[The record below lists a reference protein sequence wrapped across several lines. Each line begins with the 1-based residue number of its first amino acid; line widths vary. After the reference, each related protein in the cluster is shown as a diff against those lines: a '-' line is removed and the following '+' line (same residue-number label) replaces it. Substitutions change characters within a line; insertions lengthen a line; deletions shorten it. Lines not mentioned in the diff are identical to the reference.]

1 MTDIL
6 CPVLELSVIIPGI
19 LLAYL
24 PVKSYLKQT
33 PFKLTAWLLPLLLGI
48 CIFGGAVCCA
58 FHFPTRWVLFPL
70 LPVIM
75 LIYHKTLKISVWK
88 SVSIFLAV
96 FAVFACINSL
106 SRAVNALITAD
117 LHITENELWFH
128 TSAGIF
134 YNVICLLFV
143 LAAWY
148 PAHHRVQ
155 TMIADENFAQTWYV
169 FWILPVI
176 FIGVNLFMIPKYRST
191 LYTGWVL
198 QCYIVLSLVLLIILL
213 LFYAMFLMLAVSLN
227 RNARL
232 QHENHLL
239 SLQQERYKNLCMAI
253 EEARQ
258 ARHDIRHHFVQLSAL
273 AEQGDME
280 KIKKYLLAATG
291 KISDYNLHFCENQ
304 AVDSVFGYYSA
315 LAKREN
321 IPFHALVSLPADLSI
336 DEINLCLV
344 FSNLLENAIVHSGS
358 ILPID
363 FIVEDHPEHVSFIVR
378 DYGKGL
384 SEEKLQNLFE
394 TGTYNNSR
402 SSDSRKGMGIGLS
415 ICKTII
421 TAHHGTLS
429 GRNHADGAEFCFTL
443 PKAEA
448 LASEK

>member
-6 CPVLELSVIIPGI
+6 QPVLELSVIIPGV

-24 PVKSYLKQT
+24 PVKSYLRQT
-33 PFKLTAWLLPLLLGI
+33 PLKLTAWLLPLLLGI

-58 FHFPTRWVLFPL
+58 LHLPTRRILFPL

-88 SVSIFLAV
+88 SASIFLAV

-117 LHITENELWFH
+117 LPITENKLWFR
-128 TSAGIF
+128 TGAGIF

-148 PAHHRVQ
+148 PVRHYVQ

-176 FIGVNLFMIPKYRST
+176 FIGVNLFMIPKYRGT
-191 LYTGWVL
+191 LYTGRVL

-213 LFYAMFLMLAVSLN
+213 LFYVMFLMMAVSLN

-232 QHENHLL
+232 QQENHFL
-239 SLQQERYKNLCMAI
+239 SLQQERYENLCMAI
-253 EEARQ
+253 EEAKQ
-258 ARHDIRHHFVQLSAL
+258 ARHDIRHHFVQLSSL

-280 KIKKYLLAATG
+280 KIKKYLSATTE

-304 AVDSVFGYYSA
+304 AVDSVFGYYST
-315 LAKREN
+315 LAQKEN
-321 IPFHALVSLPADLSI
+321 IPFHALVSLPTDLSI

-344 FSNLLENAIVHSGS
+344 FSNLLENAIQASVKTEPARRKINAEVYPHHNHLLLIHVENTFDGKIQQENNIFQSSKRSG
-358 ILPID
+358 
-363 FIVEDHPEHVSFIVR
+363 
-378 DYGKGL
+378 
-384 SEEKLQNLFE
+384 N
-394 TGTYNNSR
+394 
-402 SSDSRKGMGIGLS
+402 GIGIES
-415 ICKTII
+415 VRHI
-421 TAHHGTLS
+421 TAKNGGACDFTYE
-429 GRNHADGAEFCFTL
+429 DGIFSAKIIL
-443 PKAEA
+443 RI
-448 LASEK
+448 

>member
-6 CPVLELSVIIPGI
+6 RPVLELSVIIPGI

-24 PVKSYLKQT
+24 PVKSYLRQT
-33 PFKLTAWLLPLLLGI
+33 PLKLTAWLLPLLLGI
-48 CIFGGAVCCA
+48 CIFGGAACCA
-58 FHFPTRWVLFPL
+58 LHLPTRQILFPL

-96 FAVFACINSL
+96 FAIFTCINSL

-117 LHITENELWFH
+117 LHITEMELWFH
-128 TSAGIF
+128 PGAGIF

-148 PAHHRVQ
+148 PARHCVQ

-169 FWILPVI
+169 FWILPVV
-176 FIGVNLFMIPKYRST
+176 FIGVNLFMIPKYRGT
-191 LYTGWVL
+191 LYTGRVL
-198 QCYIVLSLVLLIILL
+198 QCYIVLSLALLIMLL
-213 LFYAMFLMLAVSLN
+213 LFYVLFFMMAVSLN

-232 QHENHLL
+232 QQENHLL

-304 AVDSVFGYYSA
+304 AVDSVFGYYST
-315 LAKREN
+315 LAKRED

-336 DEINLCLV
+336 DEIDLCLV
-344 FSNLLENAIVHSGS
+344 FSNLLENAIQASVKTEPTRRKINVEVYPHHNHLLLIHVENTFDGKIQQKNNIFQSSKHSG
-358 ILPID
+358 
-363 FIVEDHPEHVSFIVR
+363 
-378 DYGKGL
+378 
-384 SEEKLQNLFE
+384 N
-394 TGTYNNSR
+394 
-402 SSDSRKGMGIGLS
+402 GIGIES
-415 ICKTII
+415 VRHI
-421 TAHHGTLS
+421 TNKNGGACDFTYE
-429 GRNHADGAEFCFTL
+429 DGIFSAKIML
-443 PKAEA
+443 RI
-448 LASEK
+448 

>member
-1 MTDIL
+1 MADML
-6 CPVLELSVIIPGI
+6 RPVLELSVIIPGI
-19 LLAYL
+19 LLTYL
-24 PVKSYLKQT
+24 PVKSYLRQT
-33 PFKLTAWLLPLLLGI
+33 PLKLTAWLLPLLLGI

-128 TSAGIF
+128 TGAGIF

-148 PAHHRVQ
+148 PACHRVQ

-191 LYTGWVL
+191 LYTGRVL

-213 LFYAMFLMLAVSLN
+213 LFYAMFLMLAVS
-227 RNARL
+227 L

-336 DEINLCLV
+336 DEIDLCLV
-344 FSNLLENAIVHSGS
+344 FSNLLENAIQASVKTAPARRKINVEVYPHHNHLLLIHVENTFDGKIQQKNNIFQSSKHSG
-358 ILPID
+358 
-363 FIVEDHPEHVSFIVR
+363 
-378 DYGKGL
+378 
-384 SEEKLQNLFE
+384 N
-394 TGTYNNSR
+394 
-402 SSDSRKGMGIGLS
+402 GIGIES
-415 ICKTII
+415 VRHI
-421 TAHHGTLS
+421 TDKNGGACDFTYE
-429 GRNHADGAEFCFTL
+429 DGIFSAKIML
-443 PKAEA
+443 RI
-448 LASEK
+448 

>member
-24 PVKSYLKQT
+24 PVKSYLRQT
-33 PFKLTAWLLPLLLGI
+33 PLKLTAWLLPLLVGI
-48 CIFGGAVCCA
+48 CILGGAVCHA
-58 FHFPTRWVLFPL
+58 LQIPTRWFLFPL

-96 FAVFACINSL
+96 FAVFTCVNSL
-106 SRAVNALITAD
+106 SRALNAFMTAD

-128 TSAGIF
+128 TGAGIF

-143 LAAWY
+143 LASWY
-148 PAHHRVQ
+148 PACHCVQ
-155 TMIADENFAQTWYV
+155 TMVTDENFAQTWYV

-191 LYTGWVL
+191 LYTGRIL
-198 QCYIVLSLVLLIILL
+198 QCYIVFSLVSLIILL
-213 LFYAMFLMLAVSLN
+213 LFYAMFLMMAVSLN

-232 QHENHLL
+232 QQENHFL
-239 SLQQERYKNLCMAI
+239 SLQQERYKNLCTAI

-258 ARHDIRHHFVQLSAL
+258 ARHDIRHHFVRLSAL

-280 KIKKYLLAATG
+280 KIKEYLSAATG

-304 AVDSVFGYYSA
+304 AVDSIFGYYSA
-315 LAKREN
+315 LAEREN
-321 IPFHALVSLPADLSI
+321 IPFHAVVSLPAELSL

-344 FSNLLENAIVHSGS
+344 FSNLLENAIQASVKTEPARRK
-358 ILPID
+358 LMWK
-363 FIVEDHPEHVSFIVR
+363 FIP
-378 DYGKGL
+378 
-384 SEEKLQNLFE
+384 
-394 TGTYNNSR
+394 
-402 SSDSRKGMGIGLS
+402 
-415 ICKTII
+415 TII
-421 TAHHGTLS
+421 IS
-429 GRNHADGAEFCFTL
+429 F
-443 PKAEA
+443 
-448 LASEK
+448 

>member
-6 CPVLELSVIIPGI
+6 RPVLEFSVIIPGI

-24 PVKSYLKQT
+24 PVKSYLRQT
-33 PFKLTAWLLPLLLGI
+33 PLKLTAWLFPLLLGI
-48 CIFGGAVCCA
+48 CIFGGAVCCT
-58 FHFPTRWVLFPL
+58 FHFPTRWILFPL

-88 SVSIFLAV
+88 SVSLFLAV
-96 FAVFACINSL
+96 FAVFAYVNSL

-117 LHITENELWFH
+117 LHITENELWFR
-128 TSAGIF
+128 TGAGIF

-148 PAHHRVQ
+148 PAHHCVQ

-176 FIGVNLFMIPKYRST
+176 FIGVNLFMIPKCRST
-191 LYTGWVL
+191 LYTGRVL
-198 QCYIVLSLVLLIILL
+198 QCYIVLSLVLLILLL
-213 LFYAMFLMLAVSLN
+213 LFYVMFLMMAVSLN

-232 QHENHLL
+232 QQENHFL
-239 SLQQERYKNLCMAI
+239 SLQQERYENLCTAI

-258 ARHDIRHHFVQLSAL
+258 ARHDIRHHFVQLSSL

-280 KIKKYLLAATG
+280 KIKKYLSATTE

-304 AVDSVFGYYSA
+304 AVDSVFGYYST

-321 IPFHALVSLPADLSI
+321 IPFHALVSLPTDLSI

-344 FSNLLENAIVHSGS
+344 FSNLLENAIQASVKTDQARRKINAEVYPHHNHLLLIHVENTFDGKIQQENNIFQSSKRSG
-358 ILPID
+358 
-363 FIVEDHPEHVSFIVR
+363 
-378 DYGKGL
+378 
-384 SEEKLQNLFE
+384 N
-394 TGTYNNSR
+394 
-402 SSDSRKGMGIGLS
+402 GMGS
-415 ICKTII
+415 NPS
-421 TAHHGTLS
+421 A
-429 GRNHADGAEFCFTL
+429 TL
-443 PKAEA
+443 PPKTAVPVT
-448 LASEK
+448 LPMKMVFFLPK

>member
-6 CPVLELSVIIPGI
+6 RPVLELSVIIPGI
-19 LLAYL
+19 LLSYL
-24 PVKSYLKQT
+24 PVKSYLRQT
-33 PFKLTAWLLPLLLGI
+33 PLKLTAWLFPLLLGI
-48 CIFGGAVCCA
+48 CIFGGAVCCT
-58 FHFPTRWVLFPL
+58 FHFPTRWILFPL

-96 FAVFACINSL
+96 FAVFACVNSL

-117 LHITENELWFH
+117 LHITENELWFR

-148 PAHHRVQ
+148 PARHCVQ

-191 LYTGWVL
+191 LYTGRVL

-213 LFYAMFLMLAVSLN
+213 LFYVMFLMMAVSLN

-232 QHENHLL
+232 Q
-239 SLQQERYKNLCMAI
+239 QERYENLCMAI
-253 EEARQ
+253 EEAKQ
-258 ARHDIRHHFVQLSAL
+258 ARHDIRHHFVQLSSL

-280 KIKKYLLAATG
+280 KIKKYLSATTE

-304 AVDSVFGYYSA
+304 AVDSVFGYYST
-315 LAKREN
+315 LAQKEN
-321 IPFHALVSLPADLSI
+321 IPFHALVSLPTDLSI

-344 FSNLLENAIVHSGS
+344 FSNLLENAIQASVKTEPARRKINAEVYPHHNHLLLIHVENTFDGKIQQENNVFQSSKRSG
-358 ILPID
+358 
-363 FIVEDHPEHVSFIVR
+363 
-378 DYGKGL
+378 
-384 SEEKLQNLFE
+384 N
-394 TGTYNNSR
+394 
-402 SSDSRKGMGIGLS
+402 GIGIES
-415 ICKTII
+415 VRHI
-421 TAHHGTLS
+421 TAKNGGACDFTYE
-429 GRNHADGAEFCFTL
+429 DGIFSAKIML
-443 PKAEA
+443 RI
-448 LASEK
+448 

>member
-1 MTDIL
+1 MADIL
-6 CPVLELSVIIPGI
+6 RPVLELSVIIPGI

-96 FAVFACINSL
+96 FACINSL

-128 TSAGIF
+128 TGAGIF

-191 LYTGWVL
+191 LYTGRVL

-336 DEINLCLV
+336 DEIDLCLV
-344 FSNLLENAIVHSGS
+344 FSNLLENALQASVKTEPARRKINVEVYPHHNHLLLIHVENTFDGKIQQKNNIFQSSKHS
-358 ILPID
+358 
-363 FIVEDHPEHVSFIVR
+363 E
-378 DYGKGL
+378 
-384 SEEKLQNLFE
+384 N
-394 TGTYNNSR
+394 
-402 SSDSRKGMGIGLS
+402 GIGIES
-415 ICKTII
+415 VRHI
-421 TAHHGTLS
+421 TGKNGGACDFTYE
-429 GRNHADGAEFCFTL
+429 DGIFSAKIML
-443 PKAEA
+443 RI
-448 LASEK
+448 

>member
-1 MTDIL
+1 MADML
-6 CPVLELSVIIPGI
+6 RPVLELSVIIPGI
-19 LLAYL
+19 LLTYL
-24 PVKSYLKQT
+24 PVKGYLRQT
-33 PFKLTAWLLPLLLGI
+33 PLKLTSWLLPLLLGI

-117 LHITENELWFH
+117 LHTENELWFH
-128 TSAGIF
+128 TGAGIF

-148 PAHHRVQ
+148 PARHRVQ

-176 FIGVNLFMIPKYRST
+176 FIGVNLFMIPKYHST
-191 LYTGWVL
+191 LYTGRVL
-198 QCYIVLSLVLLIILL
+198 QCYIVLSLVLLIVLL
-213 LFYAMFLMLAVSLN
+213 LFYAMFLMMAVSLN

-232 QHENHLL
+232 QQENHLL

-253 EEARQ
+253 EEAKQ

-291 KISDYNLHFCENQ
+291 KISDCNLHFCENQ
-304 AVDSVFGYYSA
+304 AVDSVFGYYST

-336 DEINLCLV
+336 DEIDLCLV
-344 FSNLLENAIVHSGS
+344 FSNLLENAIQASVKTEPARRKINVEVYPHHNHLLLIHVENTFDGKIQQKNNIFQSSKHSG
-358 ILPID
+358 
-363 FIVEDHPEHVSFIVR
+363 
-378 DYGKGL
+378 
-384 SEEKLQNLFE
+384 N
-394 TGTYNNSR
+394 
-402 SSDSRKGMGIGLS
+402 GIGIES
-415 ICKTII
+415 VRHI
-421 TAHHGTLS
+421 TDKNGGACDFTYE
-429 GRNHADGAEFCFTL
+429 DGIFSAKIML
-443 PKAEA
+443 RI
-448 LASEK
+448 

>member
-1 MTDIL
+1 MY
-6 CPVLELSVIIPGI
+6 LSRMRPQPDGRCRRRHLIATFPFSS
-19 LLAYL
+19 LLPFQRYL
-24 PVKSYLKQT
+24 RQT
-33 PFKLTAWLLPLLLGI
+33 PLKLTAWLLPLLLGI

-88 SVSIFLAV
+88 SVGIFLAV

-128 TSAGIF
+128 TGAGIF

-176 FIGVNLFMIPKYRST
+176 FIGVNLFIIPKYRST
-191 LYTGWVL
+191 LYTGRVL

-232 QHENHLL
+232 QQENHLL

-280 KIKKYLLAATG
+280 KIKKYLLAAIG

-336 DEINLCLV
+336 DEIDLCLV
-344 FSNLLENAIVHSGS
+344 FSNLLENAIQASVKTEPARRK
-358 ILPID
+358 IN
-363 FIVEDHPEHVSFIVR
+363 VEVYPHHNHLLLIHVENTF
-378 DYGKGL
+378 DGKI
-384 SEEKLQNLFE
+384 QQ
-394 TGTYNNSR
+394 
-402 SSDSRKGMGIGLS
+402 
-415 ICKTII
+415 KTIFSNPPNTLE
-421 TAHHGTLS
+421 TA
-429 GRNHADGAEFCFTL
+429 
-443 PKAEA
+443 
-448 LASEK
+448 

>member
-1 MTDIL
+1 MADML
-6 CPVLELSVIIPGI
+6 RPVLELSVIIPGI
-19 LLAYL
+19 LLTYL
-24 PVKSYLKQT
+24 PVKGYLRQT
-33 PFKLTAWLLPLLLGI
+33 PLKLTAWLLPLLLGI

-117 LHITENELWFH
+117 LHTENELWFH
-128 TSAGIF
+128 TGAGIF
-134 YNVICLLFV
+134 YNVICLLLV

-148 PAHHRVQ
+148 PARHRVQ

-176 FIGVNLFMIPKYRST
+176 FIGVNLFIIPKYRST
-191 LYTGWVL
+191 LYTGRVL
-198 QCYIVLSLVLLIILL
+198 QCYIVLSLVLLIVLL
-213 LFYAMFLMLAVSLN
+213 LFYAMFLMMAVSLN

-232 QHENHLL
+232 QQENHLL

-304 AVDSVFGYYSA
+304 AVDSVFGYYST

-321 IPFHALVSLPADLSI
+321 IPFHALVSLPTDLSI
-336 DEINLCLV
+336 DEIDLCLV
-344 FSNLLENAIVHSGS
+344 FSNLLENAIQASVKTEPARRKINVEVYPHHNHLLLIHVENTFDGKIQQKNNIFQSSKHSG
-358 ILPID
+358 
-363 FIVEDHPEHVSFIVR
+363 
-378 DYGKGL
+378 
-384 SEEKLQNLFE
+384 N
-394 TGTYNNSR
+394 
-402 SSDSRKGMGIGLS
+402 GIGIES
-415 ICKTII
+415 VRHI
-421 TAHHGTLS
+421 TDKNGGACDFTYE
-429 GRNHADGAEFCFTL
+429 DGIFSAKIML
-443 PKAEA
+443 RI
-448 LASEK
+448 

>member
-1 MTDIL
+1 MADML
-6 CPVLELSVIIPGI
+6 RPVLELSVIIPGI
-19 LLAYL
+19 LLTYL
-24 PVKSYLKQT
+24 PVKGYLRQT
-33 PFKLTAWLLPLLLGI
+33 PLKLTAWLLPLLLGI

-117 LHITENELWFH
+117 LHTENELWFH
-128 TSAGIF
+128 TGAGIF

-148 PAHHRVQ
+148 PARHRVQ
-155 TMIADENFAQTWYV
+155 TMIADENFAQTWYI

-191 LYTGWVL
+191 LYTGRVL
-198 QCYIVLSLVLLIILL
+198 QCYIVLSLVLLIVLL
-213 LFYAMFLMLAVSLN
+213 LFYAMFLMMAVSLN

-232 QHENHLL
+232 QQENHLL

-253 EEARQ
+253 EEAKQ

-291 KISDYNLHFCENQ
+291 KISDCNLHFCENQ
-304 AVDSVFGYYSA
+304 AVDSVFGYYST

-336 DEINLCLV
+336 DEIDLCLV
-344 FSNLLENAIVHSGS
+344 FSNLLENAIQASVKTEPARRKINVEVYPHHNHLLLIHVENTFDGKIQQKNNIFQSSKHSG
-358 ILPID
+358 
-363 FIVEDHPEHVSFIVR
+363 
-378 DYGKGL
+378 
-384 SEEKLQNLFE
+384 N
-394 TGTYNNSR
+394 
-402 SSDSRKGMGIGLS
+402 GIGIES
-415 ICKTII
+415 VRHI
-421 TAHHGTLS
+421 TDKNGGACDFTYE
-429 GRNHADGAEFCFTL
+429 DGIFSAKIML
-443 PKAEA
+443 RI
-448 LASEK
+448 

>member
-6 CPVLELSVIIPGI
+6 RPVLEFSVIIPGI

-24 PVKSYLKQT
+24 PVKSYLRQT
-33 PFKLTAWLLPLLLGI
+33 PLKLTAWLFPLLLGI
-48 CIFGGAVCCA
+48 CIFGGVVCCT
-58 FHFPTRWVLFPL
+58 FHFPTRWILFPL

-96 FAVFACINSL
+96 FAVFACVNSL
-106 SRAVNALITAD
+106 SRTVNALITAN
-117 LHITENELWFH
+117 LHITENELWFRIG
-128 TSAGIF
+128 AGIF

-148 PAHHRVQ
+148 PARHCVQ

-191 LYTGWVL
+191 LYTGRVL

-213 LFYAMFLMLAVSLN
+213 LFYVLFLMMAVSLN

-232 QHENHLL
+232 QQENHFL
-239 SLQQERYKNLCMAI
+239 SLQQERYENLCTAI

-258 ARHDIRHHFVQLSAL
+258 ARHDIRHHFVQLSSL

-280 KIKKYLLAATG
+280 KIKKYLSATTE

-304 AVDSVFGYYSA
+304 AVDYST

-321 IPFHALVSLPADLSI
+321 IPFHALVSLPTDLSI

-344 FSNLLENAIVHSGS
+344 FSNLLENAIQASVKTDQARRKINVEVYPHHNHLLLIHVENTFDGKIQQENNVFQSSKRSG
-358 ILPID
+358 
-363 FIVEDHPEHVSFIVR
+363 
-378 DYGKGL
+378 
-384 SEEKLQNLFE
+384 N
-394 TGTYNNSR
+394 
-402 SSDSRKGMGIGLS
+402 GIGIES
-415 ICKTII
+415 VRHI
-421 TAHHGTLS
+421 TAKNGGACDFTYE
-429 GRNHADGAEFCFTL
+429 DGIFSAKIML
-443 PKAEA
+443 RV
-448 LASEK
+448 